1 MKNKKLI
8 KAIAKAAYLN
18 PFSEE
23 RLEIDKEI
31 SGDDKNHSHAVLI
44 KKVVEI
50 TKQTIPKLKKI
61 NNYSGEEKQDV
72 VYLYLFDIY
81 HKYRDEF
88 DDLIV
93 KQITAGDD
101 SLKILFASSVISDL
115 MNYGFSE
122 FEAVRYFSIFYQMRR
137 AFYFIFNTLSGVSD
151 CMRKFHCSL
160 WDNIFTHDIRWYEKI
175 LCARMEDF
183 STLLLGE
190 TGTGKGTAAAAI
202 GRSGFIPF
210 NTRTGKFEESFT
222 KTFIEIN
229 LSQFPETL
237 IESELFGHKRGAFT
251 GAVEAHSGVFSL
263 SSSYGSIF
271 LDEIGDVSIPVQIK
285 LLRVL
290 QDRTFSPVGSHKK
303 LRFDGRV
310 IAATNK
316 PINKLRQEGIFRDDF
331 FYRLCSD
338 MITVPPLRQRISE
351 NSSELP
357 LLLKKTINKITGEDS
372 KEIYDMVYKTVVEN
386 LGKNY
391 PWPGNVRELEQCV
404 RRILL
409 TKNYH
414 AELKNISQD
423 LSSKIIDS
431 VENGN
436 YDAQNLTADYCK
448 LLYQRYGTYQDV
460 ARITKLDRRT
470 VKRYVMM
477 GANK

>member
-8 KAIAKAAYLN
+8 KAIAKAAYIN

-23 RLEIDKEI
+23 RIEIDKEI

-61 NNYSGEEKQDV
+61 NNYAGEEKQDV

-101 SLKILFASSVISDL
+101 SLKVFFAQSVISDL
-115 MNYGFSE
+115 INYGFSE
-122 FEAVRYFSIFYQMRR
+122 VEAVRYFSIFYQMRR

-175 LCARMEDF
+175 LCAKMEDF

-210 NTRTGKFEESFT
+210 NTRAGKFEESFT

-251 GAVEAHSGVFSL
+251 GAVEAHNGVFSL

-290 QDRTFSPVGSHKK
+290 QDRIFSPVGSHKK

-316 PINKLRQEGIFRDDF
+316 PINKLRREGIFRDDF

-338 MITVPPLRQRISE
+338 IITVPPLRQRISE

-372 KEIYDMVYKTVVEN
+372 KEIYDMVYKTVVEK

-409 TKNYH
+409 TKNYN
-414 AELKNISQD
+414 ADLKNINQD
-423 LSSKIIDS
+423 LSSKITVA
-431 VENGN
+431 VESGN
-436 YDAQNLTADYCK
+436 YDAQNLIADYCK

-470 VKRYVMM
+470 VKRYIMM
-477 GANK
+477 E

>member
-1 MKNKKLI
+1 MVKNMESKKLI
-8 KAIAKAAYLN
+8 KLIAQASYLN

-23 RLEIDKEI
+23 RIKVDKMI
-31 SGDDKNHSHAVLI
+31 AGNDKTKSHAVLI

-50 TKQTIPKLKKI
+50 TKQTIPTLKKI
-61 NNYSGEEKQDV
+61 NYYSGEEKQDII
-72 VYLYLFDIY
+72 YLYLFDVY
-81 HKYRDEF
+81 HKYREEF

-93 KQITAGDD
+93 KQIAAGND
-101 SLKILFASSVISDL
+101 SLKVSFANFVISDL
-115 MNYGFSE
+115 INYGFSQD
-122 FEAVRYFSIFYQMRR
+122 EAVRYFSIFYQMRR
-137 AFYFIFNTLSGVSD
+137 AFYFIFNTLSGASN

-160 WDNIFTHDIRWYEKI
+160 WNNIFTHDIRWYEKI
-175 LCARMEDF
+175 LCAKLEDF
-183 STLLLGE
+183 STLMLGE

-202 GRSGFIPF
+202 GRSGFILF
-210 NTRTGKFEESFT
+210 NTRTGKFDESFT

-251 GAVEAHSGVFSL
+251 GAIESHEGIFSL
-263 SSSYGSIF
+263 SNSCGSIF

-316 PINKLRQEGIFRDDF
+316 SIDKLRQEGIFRDDF

-338 MITVPPLRQRISE
+338 IITVPSLRQRISE
-351 NSSELP
+351 NSSELT
-357 LLLKKTINKITGEDS
+357 LLLKNTVRKITQTDFPEMYEIVHNTIS
-372 KEIYDMVYKTVVEN
+372 KN
-386 LGKNY
+386 LDKNY

-409 TKNYH
+409 TKSYH
-414 AELKNISQD
+414 GDLKNVNKD
-423 LSSKIIDS
+423 LSSKIINAVD
-431 VENGN
+431 NGN
-436 YDAQNLTADYCK
+436 YDAQTLIANYCK

-460 ARITKLDRRT
+460 AEITKLDRRT
-470 VKRYVMM
+470 VKKYVMM
-477 GANK
+477 